1 MSYPHVIQFDEVAL
15 REELRKRVAY
25 EIEATR
31 GRSMWR
37 EPRLPKQSRF
47 RFRLRAAR
55 A

>member
-15 REELRKRVAY
+15 REELRKRVTF

-37 EPRLPKQSRF
+37 EPRPAGSRF

-55 A
+55 V

>member
-15 REELRKRVAY
+15 REELRRRVAF
-25 EIEATR
+25 EVEATR

-37 EPRLPKQSRF
+37 EPRPAKRF